1 MSQFYDEL
9 DRKEAEGR
17 INRVLADRPEN
28 LHDYQGCVGQTRE
41 ALEHAE
47 AILSRSAMFSTN
59 CNGAGPSTTTS
70 VALAKVR
77 AALLL
82 LEVEK

>member
-1 MSQFYDEL
+1 MSHFYDEL
-9 DRKEAEGR
+9 DRREAEVR
-17 INRVLADRPEN
+17 INRVIANRPEN
-28 LHDYQGCVGQTRE
+28 LHDYQGCMGQTRE

-47 AILSRSAMFSTN
+47 AILSRSAMLSTN

-77 AALLL
+77 DALKLMGH
-82 LEVEK
+82 